1 MNDTRIIKNYL
12 YNLIYQILTILL
24 PIITIPYISRVL
36 KAEGIGIYALTNTC
50 AQYFIFLG
58 MLGLAVYSSRE
69 IAYVREDKEKLNKV
83 FWELNLIRFISMGIS
98 TLFYIIIFGF
108 IVKSEYKYIYMIQIL
123 ILISS
128 MVDISWLFVGM
139 EKFGDIV
146 LRNTIV
152 KLLGVILI
160 FLLVKNSSQVWLY
173 AFILGITQLLG
184 QLIMWIDLP
193 KEIKFKLPKERNLI
207 RHFKLSIKL
216 FIPQIAIN
224 VYTML
229 DKIMLGIFT
238 DEVQVGMYDNSQRV
252 IKIVVVIVTTLS
264 TVMVPRMANLY
275 NNNKSEFLKNVYKS
289 FSFVSF
295 IAFPMSFG
303 LIAISKSFIPWFYG
317 QGFNGIEPMFY
328 IGSFLIITLGW
339 TSILGNQILIS
350 IKRENQFTIAVTI
363 GAIVNLIFN
372 FLLIGQYKGVG
383 TTISSLLAEYI
394 GMFLMLFFLR
404 DIINIKKLFTG
415 IYKYAVS
422 SLVMFFIVY
431 IIGVYMPA
439 TIITTFFQIFIG
451 VFIYMS
457 IMFIVKDPNLMYAL
471 KFIINLIRKFKKSY

>member
-1 MNDTRIIKNYL
+1 MKDNRIIKNYL

-58 MLGLAVYSSRE
+58 MLGLSVYSSRE
-69 IAYVREDKEKLNKV
+69 IAYVRENKKKLNKV
-83 FWELNLIRFISMGIS
+83 FWELNIIRFISMGIA
-98 TLFYIIIFGF
+98 TLVYIIIFGF
-108 IVKSEYKYIYMIQIL
+108 VIKSQYRLIYMIQTL

-128 MVDISWLFVGM
+128 IFDISWLFVGM
-139 EKFGDIV
+139 EKFGKIV
-146 LRNTIV
+146 LRNTVV
-152 KLLGVILI
+152 KLLGVIFI
-160 FLLVKNSSQVWLY
+160 FLLVRKSSQVWLY
-173 AFILGITQLLG
+173 TLILGTTQLLG
-184 QLIMWIDLP
+184 QLIMWIDVP
-193 KEIKFKLPKERNLI
+193 KEIKFKLPKEKNLI
-207 RHFKLSIKL
+207 GHFRLSIKL

-229 DKIMLGIFT
+229 DKIMLGVFT

-264 TVMVPRMANLY
+264 TVMIPRMANLY
-275 NNNKSEFLKNVYKS
+275 NNNKYSEFLNNVYKS

-350 IKRENQFTIAVTI
+350 IKREKQFTIAVTI

-372 FLLIGQYKGVG
+372 FLLIERYGGVG

-404 DIINIKKLFTG
+404 DIINIRKLFSG
-415 IYKYAVS
+415 IHKYVIS
-422 SLVMFFIVY
+422 SFFMFFVIY
-431 IIGVYMPA
+431 IISIYMPS
-439 TIITTFFQIFIG
+439 TIISTFFQIIVG
-451 VFIYMS
+451 IFIYMS
-457 IMFIVKDPNLMYAL
+457 IMFIIKDSNLMYAI
-471 KFIINLIRKFKKSY
+471 KFIINLLRNLKK

>member
-1 MNDTRIIKNYL
+1 
-12 YNLIYQILTILL
+12 
-24 PIITIPYISRVL
+24 
-36 KAEGIGIYALTNTC
+36 
-50 AQYFIFLG
+50 
-58 MLGLAVYSSRE
+58 
-69 IAYVREDKEKLNKV
+69 
-83 FWELNLIRFISMGIS
+83 
-98 TLFYIIIFGF
+98 
-108 IVKSEYKYIYMIQIL
+108 
-123 ILISS
+123 
-128 MVDISWLFVGM
+128 
-139 EKFGDIV
+139 
-146 LRNTIV
+146 
-152 KLLGVILI
+152 
-160 FLLVKNSSQVWLY
+160 
-173 AFILGITQLLG
+173 
-184 QLIMWIDLP
+184 
-193 KEIKFKLPKERNLI
+193 
-207 RHFKLSIKL
+207 
-216 FIPQIAIN
+216 
-224 VYTML
+224 
-229 DKIMLGIFT
+229 MLGIFT

-275 NNNKSEFLKNVYKS
+275 NNKSEFLKNVYKS

-303 LIAISKSFIPWFYG
+303 LIAISKSFIQWFYG

-328 IGSFLIITLGW
+328 IWSFLIITIGW

-363 GAIVNLIFN
+363 GVIVNLIFN

-383 TTISSLLAEYI
+383 TTISSLLAKYI

-404 DIINIKKLFTG
+404 YIINIKKLFTG